1 MDATNNNNTNDLTT
15 FNPFENVDK
24 KTYNLVYHHRVTD
37 LTFAEFLEREK
48 FEVNLFAIPIKFW
61 LSLNQL
67 KKDEWFT
74 LTDEI
79 IDLIGYKSCAS
90 NASVGRSNM
99 LRFMRK
105 NFEEGTDFFANRER
119 CTKTGS
125 GGHNKFEIRMK
136 KYPFKRMLL
145 KVGTQISDLIHDYL
159 IKLEEVTIKYMNYQ
173 YHCQIVATNRAN
185 AILEEKE
192 EELSKY
198 TYEPV
203 DDSLSRII
211 AYRPDTIFPAMSTLS
226 PRSKKARRQMLQNE
240 DKQNYFCVFKAK
252 QHLKEYGLDSSSSDT
267 DSNNDCE
274 SDHDSFA

>member
-37 LTFAEFLEREK
+37 YTFAQFLEREK

-105 NFEEGTDFFANRER
+105 NFKEGTDFFANRER

-125 GGHNKFEIRMK
+125 GGHNKFEI
-136 KYPFKRMLL
+136 
-145 KVGTQISDLIHDYL
+145 
-159 IKLEEVTIKYMNYQ
+159 
-173 YHCQIVATNRAN
+173 
-185 AILEEKE
+185 
-192 EELSKY
+192 
-198 TYEPV
+198 
-203 DDSLSRII
+203 
-211 AYRPDTIFPAMSTLS
+211 
-226 PRSKKARRQMLQNE
+226 
-240 DKQNYFCVFKAK
+240 
-252 QHLKEYGLDSSSSDT
+252 
-267 DSNNDCE
+267 
-274 SDHDSFA
+274 